1 MPLLGSG
8 IIPSGPIGTELTAVT
23 RRSYVP
29 KIVVQIYQATPV
41 LSAALA
47 NAQTATG
54 GVSSVTVPVQGFPM
68 TTTAPSDYAGNFN
81 APGTQTGVVEA
92 AYNLKAIITPIS
104 FLGMEGLVQLNAA
117 VVPLIEARMNDA
129 GNGAADYLAGQIWNN
144 GTPQSLNIDGFPLM
158 TDNTQTY
165 GNIANRIPGV
175 GVNDFFAAFNRIQSA
190 AGVPTRATVIADIV
204 FAANF
209 AGGEMPG
216 MGVAGPGTWTALAQ
230 NFTGVESY
238 HITPGS
244 SFDQSTLGARALF
257 TALMV
262 AGVPIYMDPKAPE
275 GQFIY
280 LNTRYLSF
288 YIHQA
293 AAFVFTGFASTL
305 PNSQLGY
312 IGCLVAVLEFICSK
326 PKTIAKVTNYT
337 PAT

>member
-1 MPLLGSG
+1 VG
-8 IIPSGPIGTELTAVT
+8 IELSAIT

-41 LSAALA
+41 LSAGLA

-81 APGTQTGVVEA
+81 APGAQVGILEA
-92 AYNLKAIITPIS
+92 AYNLKAIITPIA

-129 GNGAADYLAGQIWNN
+129 GNGAADYLATQIWTN
-144 GTPQSLNIDGFPLM
+144 GTPQSLNVDGFPLM

-165 GNIANRIPGV
+165 GNIPTRLPGQT
-175 GVNDFFAAFNRIQSA
+175 NDFFAAFTRAIA
-190 AGVPTRATVIADIV
+190 AAPLPTRSTVIADIV

-209 AGGEMPG
+209 AGGEMPN
-216 MGVAGPGTWTALAQ
+216 MGVCGPGTWAALAQ

-238 HITPGS
+238 QITPS
-244 SFDQSTLGARALF
+244 ASFDQSNLGARSLF

-262 AGVPIYMDPKAPE
+262 AGVPIYMDPKCPE

-288 YIHQA
+288 YIHEA

-312 IGCLVAVLEFICSK
+312 IGCLVAVLEFICAK
-326 PKTIAKVTNYT
+326 PKTLARVTGYSA
-337 PAT
+337 AT

>member
-8 IIPSGPIGTELTAVT
+8 IIPSGPIGNELAAIT

-41 LSAALA
+41 ASAALA

-68 TTTAPSDYAGNFN
+68 TVTAPTDFAGNFS
-81 APGTQTGVVEA
+81 APGAQVGILEA
-92 AYNLKAIITPIS
+92 AFNLKAIITPIA
-104 FLGMEGLVQLNAA
+104 FLGMEGIVQLNAA
-117 VVPLIEARMNDA
+117 VVPAIEARMNDA
-129 GNGAADYLAGQIWNN
+129 GNGAADYIATQIWTN
-144 GTPQSLNIDGFPLM
+144 GTAQTINIDGFPLM

-165 GNIANRIPGV
+165 GNIGSRIPAQT
-175 GVNDFFAAFNRIQSA
+175 NDFFAAFNRVVGSS
-190 AGVPTRATVIADIV
+190 VTVTRSSVIADIV

-209 AGGEMPG
+209 AGGEMPN
-216 MGVAGPGTWTALAQ
+216 MGVAGPGTWVALAQ

-238 HITPGS
+238 QITPGN
-244 SFDQSTLGARALF
+244 SFDQSNLGARALF
-257 TALMV
+257 TAIMV
-262 AGVPIYMDPKAPE
+262 AGVPIYMDPKCPE

-280 LNTRYLSF
+280 INTRYLSF
-288 YIHQA
+288 YIHEA

-312 IGCLVAVLEFICSK
+312 IGCLVAVLEFICAK
-326 PKTIAKVTNYT
+326 PKTLAKVTGYL
-337 PAT
+337 PAS

>member
-8 IIPSGPIGTELTAVT
+8 IIPSGAVANELSAVT

-41 LSAALA
+41 ASAALA

-68 TTTAPSDYAGNFN
+68 TTTAPTDYAGNFN
-81 APGTQTGVVEA
+81 APGVQTGILEA

-129 GNGAADYLAGQIWNN
+129 GNGAADYVATQIWGN
-144 GTPQSLNIDGFPLM
+144 GTPLSINIDGFPLM

-165 GNIANRIPGV
+165 GNISTRIPGQT
-175 GVNDFFAAFNRIQSA
+175 NDFFAAFNRVVASA
-190 AGVPTRATVIADIV
+190 LPTRSTVIADIV
-204 FAANF
+204 FACNF
-209 AGGEMPG
+209 AGGEMPNL
-216 MGVAGPGTWTALAQ
+216 GVAGPGTWTALAQ

-238 HITPGS
+238 QITPAN
-244 SFDQSTLGARALF
+244 SFDTSNLGARSLF

-262 AGVPIYMDPKAPE
+262 AGVPIYMDPKCPE
-275 GQFIY
+275 GQFIF

-288 YIHQA
+288 YIHEA

-312 IGCLVAVLEFICSK
+312 IGCLVAVLEFICAK
-326 PKTIAKVTNYT
+326 PKTLAKVTNYQA
-337 PAT
+337 AT